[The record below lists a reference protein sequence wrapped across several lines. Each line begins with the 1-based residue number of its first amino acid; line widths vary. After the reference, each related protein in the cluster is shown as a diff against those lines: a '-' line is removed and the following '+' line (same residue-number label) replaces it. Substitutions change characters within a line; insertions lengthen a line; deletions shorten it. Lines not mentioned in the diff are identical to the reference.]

1 MGQTITEKIFSEHVG
16 KKVYA
21 GEIVRSPIDMVI
33 GNDITTPIS
42 IRAFEESG
50 ATKLANP
57 DGFSIVMDHFI
68 PAKDIASANQAR
80 ISRDFAAKHN
90 LKNFFDEKDM
100 GIEHALLPEKGLV
113 IPGDVIIGADSH
125 TCTHGALG
133 AFSTGMGSTDLA
145 FAMITGGNWFKVPE
159 SIKVVFTG
167 KPSKYVTGKDLI
179 LEIIRMI
186 GVDGALY
193 KTLEFTGDTIQYLT
207 MDDRFALCNMAIE
220 AGAKSGIVAF
230 DEITAQ
236 FLEERKEANG
246 GLRSEPKIH
255 YSDEDAT
262 YCQVLEIDVAALE
275 PVIAYPFL
283 PENGHSMS
291 QAVADNIRVDQVFI
305 GSCTNGRYSD
315 LEVAAKILKGKKVA
329 SHVRMIV
336 TPGTQ
341 KILRQAQK
349 DGIIDTLVDAGAVVS
364 NPTCGACLGGYMG
377 ILGDNEV
384 CISTTNRNFVGRMGS
399 RTSKVY
405 LSNSAVAAASA
416 ISGYITDP
424 TTIEVE

>member
-1 MGQTITEKIFSEHVG
+1 MGQTITEKIFSEHIG

-21 GEIVRSPIDMVI
+21 NEIVESKIDMVI

-42 IRAFEESG
+42 IRAFENSG
-50 ATKLANP
+50 AEKLANP
-57 DGFSIVMDHFI
+57 DGFSIVLDHFI

-80 ISRDFAAKHN
+80 ISRDFAKKHN

-145 FAMITGGNWFKVPE
+145 YAMVTGGNWFKVPE
-159 SIKVVFTG
+159 SIKVVFSG
-167 KPSKYVTGKDLI
+167 KPQKFVTGKDLI
-179 LEIIRMI
+179 LEIIRII

-193 KTLEFTGDTIQYLT
+193 KTLEFTGDTIEYLS
-207 MDDRFALCNMAIE
+207 MDDRFSLCNMAIE
-220 AGAKSGIVAF
+220 AGAKSGIVAY
-230 DEITAQ
+230 DEVTKE
-236 FLEERKEANG
+236 FLKDKN
-246 GLRSEPKIH
+246 LRDTPKIH
-255 YSDEDAT
+255 FSDDDAK
-262 YCQVLEIDVAALE
+262 YCQTIEIDVSKLE

-283 PENGHSMS
+283 PENGHSIS
-291 QAVADNIRVDQVFI
+291 KAVEDDIKIDQSFI
-305 GSCTNGRYSD
+305 GSCTNGR
-315 LEVAAKILKGKKVA
+315 LEDFKIASEILKGHRV
-329 SHVRMIV
+329 HQDVRLIV

-341 KILRQAQK
+341 KILREATK
-349 DGIIDTLVDAGAVVS
+349 LGYIDILIDAGAVVS

-384 CISTTNRNFVGRMGS
+384 AISTTNRNFVGRMGS
-399 RTSKVY
+399 RSSKVY
-405 LSNSAVAAASA
+405 LSNSAIAAASA
-416 ISGYITDP
+416 ITGKISYP
-424 TTIEVE
+424 TI

>member
-16 KKVYA
+16 QNVYA
-21 GEIVRSPIDMVI
+21 GEIIRSNIDMVI

-42 IRAFEESG
+42 IKAFEESG
-50 ATKLANP
+50 AASLANP
-57 DGFSIVMDHFI
+57 DGFSIVLDHFI

-80 ISRDFAAKHN
+80 ISRDFAKKHK

-113 IPGDVIIGADSH
+113 VPGDVIIGADSH

-159 SIKVVFTG
+159 SIKVILSG
-167 KPSKYVTGKDLI
+167 KPGEHTTGKDII

-193 KTLEFTGDTIQYLT
+193 KTLEFTGSTIEHLT
-207 MDDRFALCNMAIE
+207 MDDRFSMCNMAIE
-220 AGAKSGIVAF
+220 AGAKSGIVAY
-230 DEITAQ
+230 DETTAA
-236 FLEERKEANG
+236 FLADKNLAR
-246 GLRSEPKIH
+246 EPRIH
-255 YSDEDAT
+255 YSDEDAN
-262 YCQVLEIDVAALE
+262 YSQVLKIDVAALE

-283 PENGHSMS
+283 PSNGHSIS
-291 QAVADNIRVDQVFI
+291 QAVTDHIKIDQAFI
-305 GSCTNGRYSD
+305 GSCTNGRLSD
-315 LEVAAKILKGKKVA
+315 LKVASEILKGQKV
-329 SHVRMIV
+329 HEDVRLIV

-341 KILRQAQK
+341 MILREANK
-349 DGIIDTLVDAGAVVS
+349 LGYIDIIVDAGGVVS

-377 ILGDNEV
+377 ILGDGEV
-384 CISTTNRNFVGRMGS
+384 AISTTNRNFVGRMGS
-399 RTSKVY
+399 RSSKVY
-405 LSNSAVAAASA
+405 LANSAVAAISA
-416 ISGYITDP
+416 INGYIADP
-424 TTIEVE
+424 RT

>member
-16 KKVYA
+16 KEVYA

-42 IRAFEESG
+42 IKAFEESG
-50 ATKLANP
+50 AEKLANP
-57 DGFSIVMDHFI
+57 DGFSIVLDHFI

-80 ISRDFAAKHN
+80 ISRDFAKKHK

-113 IPGDVIIGADSH
+113 VPGDVIIGADSH

-159 SIKVVFTG
+159 SIKVVLSG
-167 KPSKYVTGKDLI
+167 KPGKYTTGKDII
-179 LEIIRMI
+179 LEIIRLI

-193 KTLEFTGDTIQYLT
+193 KTLEFTGSTIEHLS
-207 MDDRFALCNMAIE
+207 MDDRFSMCNMAIE
-220 AGAKSGIVAF
+220 AGAKSGIVAV
-230 DEITAQ
+230 DEITKE
-236 FLEERKEANG
+236 FLADKDLAR
-246 GLRSEPKIH
+246 EPKIH
-255 YSDEDAT
+255 YSDEDAV
-262 YCQVLEIDVAALE
+262 YSQILEIDVANLD

-283 PENGHSMS
+283 PSNGHSVN
-291 QAVADNIRVDQVFI
+291 QAVEDKIKVDQAFI
-305 GSCTNGRYSD
+305 GSCTNGRLAD
-315 LEVAAKILKGKKVA
+315 LKVAAEILKDKKV
-329 SHVRMIV
+329 HPDVRLIV

-341 KILRQAQK
+341 KILREANHLGYI
-349 DGIIDTLVDAGAVVS
+349 DIIVDAGGVVS

-377 ILGDNEV
+377 ILGDGEV
-384 CISTTNRNFVGRMGS
+384 AISTTNRNFVGRMGS
-399 RTSKVY
+399 RSSKVY
-405 LSNSAVAAASA
+405 LANSAVAAYSA
-416 ISGYITDP
+416 ITGYISDP
-424 TTIEVE
+424 REL

>member
-1 MGQTITEKIFSEHVG
+1 MKQTITEKIFSGHVG
-16 KKVYA
+16 HAVFA
-21 GEIVRSPIDMVI
+21 GEIIRCNIDMVI

-42 IRAFEESG
+42 IKAFEDIG

-57 DGFSIVMDHFI
+57 DGFSIVLDHFI

-80 ISRDFAAKHN
+80 ISRDFAKKYD

-113 IPGDVIIGADSH
+113 VPGDVIIGADSH

-145 FAMITGGNWFKVPE
+145 FAMVTGGNWFKVPE
-159 SIKVVFTG
+159 SIKVVLSG
-167 KPSKYVTGKDLI
+167 KPGKYTTGKDII

-193 KTLEFTGDTIQYLT
+193 QTLEFTGSTIQYLT
-207 MDDRFALCNMAIE
+207 MDDRFSMCNMAIE
-220 AGAKSGIVAF
+220 AGAKSGIVAY
-230 DEITAQ
+230 DDVTKE
-236 FLEERKEANG
+236 FLADKTLARA
-246 GLRSEPKIH
+246 PKIY
-255 YSDEDAT
+255 YSDEDAL
-262 YCQVLEIDVAALE
+262 YSQILEIDVAALD

-283 PENGHSMS
+283 PSNGHSVV
-291 QAVADNIRVDQVFI
+291 QAVKDQIKIDQAFI
-305 GSCTNGRYSD
+305 GSCTNGRLSD
-315 LEVAAKILKGKKVA
+315 LKVAAEILEGKRV
-329 SHVRMIV
+329 HQDVRLII

-341 KILRQAQK
+341 KILREATK
-349 DGIIDTLVDAGAVVS
+349 LGYIDILIDAGGVVS

-384 CISTTNRNFVGRMGS
+384 AVSTTNRNFVGRMGS
-399 RTSKVY
+399 RSSKVY
-405 LSNSAVAAASA
+405 LANSAVAAASA
-416 ISGYITDP
+416 VTGYITDP
-424 TTIEVE
+424 RV

>member
-16 KKVYA
+16 KAVYA
-21 GEIVRSPIDMVI
+21 GEIIRCDIDMVI

-42 IRAFEESG
+42 IKAFEDSG

-57 DGFSIVMDHFI
+57 DGFSIVLDHFI

-80 ISRDFAAKHN
+80 VSRDFAKKYS

-113 IPGDVIIGADSH
+113 VPGDVIIGADSH

-145 FAMITGGNWFKVPE
+145 FAMVTGGNWFKVPE
-159 SIKVVFTG
+159 SIKVVLSG
-167 KPSKYVTGKDLI
+167 KPGKYTTGKDII

-193 KTLEFTGDTIQYLT
+193 RTLEFTGSTIEHLT
-207 MDDRFALCNMAIE
+207 MDDRFSMCNMAIE
-220 AGAKSGIVAF
+220 AGAKSGIVAY
-230 DEITAQ
+230 DNITEA
-236 FLEERKEANG
+236 FLSDKNLART
-246 GLRSEPKIH
+246 PKIH
-255 YSDEDAT
+255 HSDVDAS
-262 YCQVLEIDVAALE
+262 YVQILEIDVASLD

-283 PENGHSMS
+283 PSNGHSVK
-291 QAVADNIRVDQVFI
+291 QAVADKIKIDQAFI
-305 GSCTNGRYSD
+305 GSCTNGRLSD
-315 LEVAAKILKGKKVA
+315 LKVAAEILKGKKV
-329 SHVRMIV
+329 HPDVRLIV

-341 KILRQAQK
+341 MILREANK
-349 DGIIDTLVDAGAVVS
+349 LGYIDIIVDAGGVVS

-384 CISTTNRNFVGRMGS
+384 AVSTTNRNFVGRMGS
-399 RTSKVY
+399 RSSKVY
-405 LSNSAVAAASA
+405 LANSAVAAISA
-416 ISGYITDP
+416 IEGYIADP
-424 TTIEVE
+424 R

>member
-16 KKVYA
+16 REVYA

-42 IRAFEESG
+42 IKAFEESG
-50 ATKLANP
+50 AEKLANP
-57 DGFSIVMDHFI
+57 DGFSIVLDHFI

-80 ISRDFAAKHN
+80 ISRDFAKKHQ

-113 IPGDVIIGADSH
+113 VPGDVIIGADSH

-159 SIKVVFTG
+159 SIKVVLSG
-167 KPSKYVTGKDLI
+167 KPGKYTTGKDII

-193 KTLEFTGDTIQYLT
+193 KTLEFTGSTIEHLS
-207 MDDRFALCNMAIE
+207 MDDRFSMCNMAIE
-220 AGAKSGIVAF
+220 AGAKSGIVAV
-230 DEITAQ
+230 DDITRE
-236 FLEERKEANG
+236 FLADKDLARPPKE
-246 GLRSEPKIH
+246 H
-255 YSDEDAT
+255 YSDADAN
-262 YCQVLEIDVAALE
+262 YSQILEIDVANLD

-283 PENGHSMS
+283 PSNGHSVVE
-291 QAVADNIRVDQVFI
+291 AVADKIKVDQAFI
-305 GSCTNGRYSD
+305 GSCTNGRLAD
-315 LEVAAKILKGKKVA
+315 LKVAAEILKGKKV
-329 SHVRMIV
+329 HPDVRLIV

-341 KILRQAQK
+341 KILREANHLGYI
-349 DGIIDTLVDAGAVVS
+349 DIIVDAGGVVS

-377 ILGDNEV
+377 ILGDGEV
-384 CISTTNRNFVGRMGS
+384 AISTTNRNFVGRMGS
-399 RTSKVY
+399 RSSKVY
-405 LSNSAVAAASA
+405 LANSAVAAISA
-416 ISGYITDP
+416 ITGYITDP
-424 TTIEVE
+424 R

>member
-16 KKVYA
+16 HKVYA

-42 IRAFEESG
+42 IRAFEEG
-50 ATKLANP
+50 GFEKLANP
-57 DGFSIVMDHFI
+57 DGFAIVLDHFI
-68 PAKDIASANQAR
+68 PAKDIASANQAK
-80 ISRDFAAKHN
+80 ISRDFAMKHN
-90 LKNFFDEKDM
+90 LKYFFDEKDM

-113 IPGDVIIGADSH
+113 LPGDVIIGADSH

-133 AFSTGMGSTDLA
+133 AFSTGMGSTDIS
-145 FAMITGGNWFKVPE
+145 FGMITGGNWFKVPE
-159 SIKVVFTG
+159 SIKVVFKG
-167 KPSKYVTGKDLI
+167 KPAPFVTGKDLI
-179 LEIIRMI
+179 LEIIRI
-186 GVDGALY
+186 LGVDGALY

-207 MDDRFALCNMAIE
+207 MDDRFSLCNMAIE
-220 AGAKSGIVAF
+220 AGAKNGIVAY
-230 DEITAQ
+230 DEVTKE
-236 FLEERKEANG
+236 FLDSRDS
-246 GLRSEPKIH
+246 LRAEPKIH

-262 YCQVLEIDVAALE
+262 YCQVIEIDVDKLE

-283 PENGHSMS
+283 PSNGHSVS
-291 QAVADNIRVDQVFI
+291 QAVTDNIRVDQVFI
-305 GSCTNGRYSD
+305 GSCTNGRLSD
-315 LEVAAKILKGKKVA
+315 FKIAAEILKDKKVA
-329 SHVRMIV
+329 RHVRLIL

-341 KILRQAQK
+341 KILRDATK
-349 DGIIDTLVDAGAVVS
+349 LGYIDTLVDAGAVVS

-399 RTSKVY
+399 RSSKIY
-405 LSNSAVAAASA
+405 LANSAVAAASA

-424 TTIEVE
+424 RSL

>member
-1 MGQTITEKIFSEHVG
+1 MGQTITDKIFSGHVG
-16 KKVYA
+16 HAVFA
-21 GEIVRSPIDMVI
+21 GEIIRCNIDMVI

-42 IRAFEESG
+42 IKAFEDSG

-57 DGFSIVMDHFI
+57 DGFSIVLDHFI

-80 ISRDFAAKHN
+80 ISRDFAKKYD

-113 IPGDVIIGADSH
+113 VPGDVIIGADSH

-145 FAMITGGNWFKVPE
+145 FAMVTGGNWFKVPE
-159 SIKVVFTG
+159 SIKVVLSG
-167 KPSKYVTGKDLI
+167 KPGKYTTGKDII

-193 KTLEFTGDTIQYLT
+193 QTLEFTGSTIEHLT
-207 MDDRFALCNMAIE
+207 MDDRFSMCNMAIE
-220 AGAKSGIVAF
+220 AGAKSGIVAY
-230 DEITAQ
+230 DDVTKE
-236 FLEERKEANG
+236 FLNDKPLAR
-246 GLRSEPKIH
+246 EPKIH
-255 YSDEDAT
+255 YSDADAT
-262 YCQVLEIDVAALE
+262 YAQVLEIDVAALD

-283 PENGHSMS
+283 PSNGHSVN
-291 QAVADNIRVDQVFI
+291 QAVKDQIKIDQAFI
-305 GSCTNGRYSD
+305 GSCTNGRLSD
-315 LEVAAKILKGKKVA
+315 LKVAAEILEGKRV
-329 SHVRMIV
+329 HPDVRLIV

-341 KILRQAQK
+341 RILREATK
-349 DGIIDTLVDAGAVVS
+349 LGYIDIIIDAGGVVS

-384 CISTTNRNFVGRMGS
+384 AVSTTNRNFVGRMGS
-399 RTSKVY
+399 RSSKVY
-405 LSNSAVAAASA
+405 LANSAVAAASA
-416 ISGYITDP
+416 VTGYITDP
-424 TTIEVE
+424 R

>member
-1 MGQTITEKIFSEHVG
+1 MGQTITEKIFSGHVG
-16 KKVYA
+16 HAVYA
-21 GEIVRSPIDMVI
+21 GEIIRCNIDMVI

-42 IRAFEESG
+42 IKAFEDSG

-57 DGFSIVMDHFI
+57 DGFSLVLDHFI

-80 ISRDFAAKHN
+80 ISRDFAKKYS

-113 IPGDVIIGADSH
+113 CPGDVIIGADSH

-145 FAMITGGNWFKVPE
+145 FAMVTGGNWFKVPE
-159 SIKVVFTG
+159 SIKVILSG
-167 KPSKYVTGKDLI
+167 KPGKYTTGKDII

-193 KTLEFTGDTIQYLT
+193 QTLEFTGSTIEHLT
-207 MDDRFALCNMAIE
+207 MDDRFSMCNMAIE
-220 AGAKSGIVAF
+220 AGAKSGIVAY
-230 DEITAQ
+230 DDVTKE
-236 FLEERKEANG
+236 FLADKPLAREA
-246 GLRSEPKIH
+246 KI
-255 YSDEDAT
+255 YTSDADAT
-262 YCQVLEIDVAALE
+262 YAKILEIDVAALD

-283 PENGHSMS
+283 PSNGHSVN
-291 QAVADNIRVDQVFI
+291 QAVKDQIKIDQAFI
-305 GSCTNGRYSD
+305 GSCTNGRLSD
-315 LEVAAKILKGKKVA
+315 LKVAAEILKGKKV
-329 SHVRMIV
+329 HPDVRLIV

-341 KILRQAQK
+341 RIAREATKLGYM
-349 DGIIDTLVDAGAVVS
+349 DTIIDAGGVVS

-384 CISTTNRNFVGRMGS
+384 AVSTTNRNFVGRMGS
-399 RTSKVY
+399 RSSKVY
-405 LSNSAVAAASA
+405 LANSAVAAASA
-416 ISGYITDP
+416 VTGYITDP
-424 TTIEVE
+424 R

>member
-16 KKVYA
+16 KAVYA

-42 IRAFEESG
+42 IHAFEKSG
-50 ATKLANP
+50 ATALANP
-57 DGFSIVMDHFI
+57 DGFSIVLDHFI

-80 ISRDFAAKHN
+80 ISRDFAKAHR

-113 IPGDVIIGADSH
+113 VPGDVIIGADSH

-159 SIKVVFTG
+159 SIKVDLSGRPG
-167 KPSKYVTGKDLI
+167 KYTTGKDII

-193 KTLEFTGDTIQYLT
+193 RTLEFTGSTIGYLS
-207 MDDRFALCNMAIE
+207 MDDRFSMCNMAIE
-220 AGAKSGIVAF
+220 AGAKSGIVAY
-230 DEITAQ
+230 DATTEA
-236 FLEERKEANG
+236 FLADKDLAR
-246 GLRSEPKIH
+246 EPKIH
-255 YSDEDAT
+255 YSDDDAA
-262 YCQVLEIDVAALE
+262 YVQVLEIDVANLE
-275 PVIAYPFL
+275 PIIAYPFL
-283 PENGHSMS
+283 PSNGHSVS
-291 QAVADNIRVDQVFI
+291 QAVSDDIKIDQSFI
-305 GSCTNGRYSD
+305 GSCTNGRLSD
-315 LEVAAKILKGKKVA
+315 LKVASEILKGKRV
-329 SHVRMIV
+329 HEDVRLII

-341 KILRQAQK
+341 KILREATK
-349 DGIIDTLVDAGAVVS
+349 LGYIDILVDAGGVVS

-377 ILGDNEV
+377 ILGDEEV
-384 CISTTNRNFVGRMGS
+384 AVSTTNRNFVGRMGS
-399 RTSKVY
+399 RSSKVY
-405 LSNSAVAAASA
+405 LANSAVAAASA
-416 ISGYITDP
+416 ITGVITDP
-424 TTIEVE
+424 STIK